1 MDCFQQ
7 VGLHPTAEQIEL
19 FAYHLPKATLSNLI
33 VSLSNTVK
41 PVLSDHMKLDIC
53 LAFIQVVANCCMKVV
68 QQSFL
73 CYFNSAISNH
83 LYKAISMSPE

>member
-53 LAFIQVVANCCMKVV
+53 LAFHTGGCLLLHE
-68 QQSFL
+68 S
-73 CYFNSAISNH
+73 SAAELSV
-83 LYKAISMSPE
+83 LL